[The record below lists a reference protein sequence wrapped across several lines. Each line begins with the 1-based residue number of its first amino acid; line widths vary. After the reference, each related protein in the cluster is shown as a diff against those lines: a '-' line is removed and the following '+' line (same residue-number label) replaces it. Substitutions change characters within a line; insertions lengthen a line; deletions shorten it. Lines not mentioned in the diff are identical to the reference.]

1 MSIVGGVLGFA
12 RMRAVRSEGVQE
24 PEWQSVGKKMCFVGI
39 GMPETRWR
47 KRRRESGDEG
57 FIVSG

>member
-1 MSIVGGVLGFA
+1 MGFA